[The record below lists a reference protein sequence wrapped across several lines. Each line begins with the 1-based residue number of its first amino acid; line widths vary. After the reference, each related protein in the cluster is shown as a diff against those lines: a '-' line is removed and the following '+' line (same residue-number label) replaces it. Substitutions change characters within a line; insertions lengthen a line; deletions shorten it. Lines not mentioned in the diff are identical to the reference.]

1 MREHALVEA
10 LDKFVQ
16 SPVIFLGAVEI
27 IVENNFMRS
36 LSTEHQQENQ
46 SPLYQD
52 RNLLIIYTVSLIT
65 FVVLASVPPAFPK
78 IIQALNVLPQKI
90 GLLISVFSFP
100 SLVLGPIVGVLAD
113 RVGKKKILVP
123 SLVLF
128 GIAGTACAYARDF
141 NLLLWFLFLQGIGG
155 ASLHSLTIALISDL
169 YSGVRRT
176 TAIGYNTSI
185 INASAAIYSI
195 IGGALAVMG
204 WYYPFLLS
212 LAAIPVALLVLFGLK
227 NPEPISKKTLKVD
240 LSNALKSLKNR
251 KLVGLFI
258 ANIAQ
263 FILLYGAC
271 RTYLPLLIANLFKSS
286 SWEIGLI
293 LASIP
298 VAISITASQIG
309 RLAKRFSETILIRAS
324 FGFYALVL
332 LSVPL
337 VSNLWLLL
345 IPTAMFGIGFG
356 ICTPLTLALLATRT
370 PKEYLATVI
379 SVNGAFCNLGRIIGP
394 LLMGVAFG
402 IGGISSVFYAGAGIA
417 IATLVIF
424 RYCIRMG

>member
-1 MREHALVEA
+1 MWT

-27 IVENNFMRS
+27 IAENNFMRS

-52 RNLLIIYTVSLIT
+52 KNLLIIYTVSLIT

-78 IIQALNVLPQKI
+78 IIQALNVPPQKI

-113 RVGKKKILVP
+113 HVGRKQILVP

-128 GIAGTACAYARDF
+128 GLAGTACAFARDF

-155 ASLHSLTIALISDL
+155 ASLHTLTIALISDL
-169 YSGVRRT
+169 YSGTRRT

-185 INASAAIYSI
+185 INASTAIYSI
-195 IGGALAVMG
+195 IGGALAVID
-204 WYYPFLLS
+204 WHYPFLLS
-212 LAAIPVALLVLFGLK
+212 LAAIPVALLVWFGLK
-227 NPEPISKKTLKVD
+227 NPEPRVEKPLKVN
-240 LSNALKSLKNR
+240 LLNASKSLKNTQ
-251 KLVGLFI
+251 LLGLFVVS
-258 ANIAQ
+258 IAQ
-263 FILLYGAC
+263 FMLIYGAI
-271 RTYLPLLIANLFKSS
+271 RTYLPLLIAHSFKSS
-286 SWEIGLI
+286 SLIIGLI
-293 LASIP
+293 LATLP
-298 VAISITASQIG
+298 VATSITASQVG
-309 RLAKRFSETILIRAS
+309 RLARRFPETTLIIAS
-324 FGFYALVL
+324 FVFYALAL
-332 LSVPL
+332 FSVPF

-345 IPTAMFGIGFG
+345 IPTMMFGISFG
-356 ICTPLTLALLATRT
+356 ICSPIVLTLVASRAS
-370 PKEYLATVI
+370 KEYLATVI

-394 LLMGVAFG
+394 LLMGVVLS
-402 IGGISSVFYAGAGIA
+402 IGGISGVFYAGAGIA

-424 RYCIRMG
+424 KYF